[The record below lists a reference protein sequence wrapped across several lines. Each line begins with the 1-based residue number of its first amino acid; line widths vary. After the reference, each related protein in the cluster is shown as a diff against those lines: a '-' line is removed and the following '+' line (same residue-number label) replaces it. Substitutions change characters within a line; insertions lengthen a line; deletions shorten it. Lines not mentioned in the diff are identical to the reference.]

1 MLINKDVRKLHAAW
15 LEWLLV
21 VRYERKLELERQH
34 LKQMSDARV
43 AHVETAVIT
52 LLLKKQAR
60 SAICALFF
68 FQQTHDHACPVVVD
82 AAILTVCSR
91 C

>member
-34 LKQMSDARV
+34 LKQMSDARA
-43 AHVETAVIT
+43 AHVEAAVIT

-60 SAICALFF
+60 SAICALLFSTD
-68 FQQTHDHACPVVVD
+68 QR
-82 AAILTVCSR
+82 SR
-91 C
+91 LPGGG